1 MHEIMDVKSYEKYLM
16 KLQISLRKFF
26 IKMSM
31 EFVLGTNICRLSLQ
45 IYKNILIY
53 NIGSILILRWIKINR

>member
-26 IKMSM
+26 IKMYM
-31 EFVLGTNICRLSLQ
+31 EFVLYVGYHSKFRISMQ
-45 IYKNILIY
+45 
-53 NIGSILILRWIKINR
+53 

>member
-26 IKMSM
+26 IKMYM
-31 EFVLGTNICRLSLQ
+31 EFVLGYH
-45 IYKNILIY
+45 YKFTRIF
-53 NIGSILILRWIKINR
+53 

>member
-26 IKMSM
+26 IKMYM
-31 EFVLGTNICRLSLQ
+31 EFVLSLQ

-53 NIGSILILRWIKINR
+53 MYIYIFIYI